1 MRLPPLPCPKACCL
15 GEGREGMEVCGRWR
29 EDEGRKFVEHACS
42 MFLTPFNHLRSVL
55 DFSGLAQCAEL
66 CWQLRGLAG
75 RRQVPGAKVALQH
88 NLGIGGAVVVTLYG
102 MGFPGAA
109 RWERAPRGFIRR
121 GGPIPLRNGLPGGA
135 VGQWRVCPLRVADF
149 WRRKEALCAV
159 KDLTKRSPFGPCL
172 YRARKRTAE
181 RKSTFG
187 VRGQVLAML
196 PWETFTGVQ

>member
-15 GEGREGMEVCGRWR
+15 GEGTEVCGWWR
-29 EDEGRKFVEHACS
+29 EEEGRKLAEHAWS
-42 MFLTPFNHLRSVL
+42 MFLTAFNHLRSVL

-109 RWERAPRGFIRR
+109 RWEPRGVSSSR
-121 GGPIPLRNGLPGGA
+121 GGPIPRRNGLAGGA
-135 VGQWRVCPLRVADF
+135 VGQLRVCPLRAADF

-159 KDLTKRSPFGPCL
+159 KDLTKQSPFGPCL
-172 YRARKRTAE
+172 YRARKCTAE
-181 RKSTFG
+181 RKRTFG
-187 VRGQVLAML
+187 IRVL
-196 PWETFTGVQ
+196 PWETFTGGSVVV